1 MATYRKYVCEH
12 KNGDFKT
19 LLLHGDVKHDARAFL
34 VNPELWDC
42 HLDSELDITPDP
54 HIECLEGNE

>member
-19 LLLHGDVKHDARAFL
+19 LLLHGDVKHDAPAPRRRLTFR
-34 VNPELWDC
+34 
-42 HLDSELDITPDP
+42 
-54 HIECLEGNE
+54 EGLCTSSASRRGRWAGSRSIL